1 MNATALKPHDC
12 REENAGKFLNWI
24 RTRGGLALWNTLNL
38 SDPGQSWTG
47 PVRDGNG
54 NPVSKPHMYAEATPY
69 RTITSTDE
77 VMVHMDHEVK
87 RFHVAIRRGSQGLKL
102 KLTDGSTNRVNAAVA
117 KAGDGAYHL
126 FDYDTQ
132 DAIIMVPEPGK
143 SMTLT
148 AWAAA
153 HNL

>member
-1 MNATALKPHDC
+1 MDATELKPHDC
-12 REENAGKFLNWI
+12 REENAAKFLNWI
-24 RTRGGLALWNTLNL
+24 RTRGGLALFNTLDL
-38 SDPGQSWTG
+38 SNPGQSWTS
-47 PVRDGNG
+47 PVRDPLGNV
-54 NPVSKPHMYAEATPY
+54 VSKPHAYANTAPY

-77 VMVHMDHEVK
+77 VMVHLDKEVK
-87 RFHVAIRRGSQGLKL
+87 RFHVAIRMGAQGLKI
-102 KLTDGSTNRVNAAVA
+102 KLTDASTDRVNKAVE

-132 DAIIMVPEPGK
+132 EAIIMAPEPGK
-143 SMTLT
+143 SMSLT